1 MLAIAVCSFFAE
13 FEAAFRVARRLPS
26 SILLQPLLAPSM
38 PLRRTNF
45 LKALPVMSLMLLLAL
60 HIARDS
66 AVMQE
71 TMYICNHS

>member
-1 MLAIAVCSFFAE
+1 MLAIAACSFFAE
-13 FEAAFRVARRLPS
+13 FEAALRAARRLPS
-26 SILLQPLLAPSM
+26 SILLKPFVAPSM
-38 PLRRTNF
+38 PLRRPNF

-71 TMYICNHS
+71 IMYICNHS